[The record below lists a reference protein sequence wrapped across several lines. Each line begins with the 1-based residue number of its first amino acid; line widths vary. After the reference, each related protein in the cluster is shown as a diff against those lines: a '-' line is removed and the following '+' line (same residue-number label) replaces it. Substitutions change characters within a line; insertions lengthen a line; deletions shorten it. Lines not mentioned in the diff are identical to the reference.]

1 MRQSSVVWGD
11 KENRKEYAMVNIA
24 IALIIILVVT
34 VFSVQNAAPVSI
46 SFLFWQFQASLAIII
61 FLCVLSGIIVGSILT
76 FLVRIKRQRKEKLSK
91 LETVPEKNTDK
102 K

>member
-1 MRQSSVVWGD
+1 
-11 KENRKEYAMVNIA
+11 MVNIA
-24 IALIIILVVT
+24 VAIIIILIVA

-76 FLVRIKRQRKEKLSK
+76 FLIRIKRQRRAKVSTLTEQR
-91 LETVPEKNTDK
+91 EQDTVVK
-102 K
+102 